1 MSCYVRT
8 SRKSLTPVFRHFD
21 STIPIMVHEKH
32 VYGFFPNL
40 LRGAFKI
47 HISPIYYDRKNPLKL
62 SRARIKDTYTCRGW
76 VVTGDYLPNSDKEAG
91 YAVIDPT
98 GMRPVLADV
107 LLDRTQEVR
116 TIVKI
121 SGDLDVTFK

>member
-8 SRKSLTPVFRHFD
+8 SRKSLIPVFRHLD
-21 STIPIMVHEKH
+21 STIPIMIHEKH

-40 LRGAFKI
+40 LRGAFEI
-47 HISPIYYDRKNPLKL
+47 HISPIYYNRKNPLKL
-62 SRARIKDTYTCRGW
+62 SRARIKDTYISEGW
-76 VVTGDYLPNSDKEAG
+76 VITGEYLPNSDKDAG

-116 TIVKI
+116 TIAKI